1 MILNSS
7 AVKRKCPICGAPN
20 CACGGPSD
28 VVGVDIRMAKV
39 MRGGKLVR
47 IAMGRGLSVQMYEE
61 EARRRG
67 LLGSSHR
74 DTEDTE
80 QRQGQEKET
89 EAAGKVRRAPTGNK
103 MRRATAGTPGTAPM
117 GDKGE

>member
-28 VVGVDIRMAKV
+28 VVGVDIRMVKAV
-39 MRGGKLVR
+39 RSEKLVR

-103 MRRATAGTPGTAPM
+103 MRRAPR
-117 GDKGE
+117 DKTG